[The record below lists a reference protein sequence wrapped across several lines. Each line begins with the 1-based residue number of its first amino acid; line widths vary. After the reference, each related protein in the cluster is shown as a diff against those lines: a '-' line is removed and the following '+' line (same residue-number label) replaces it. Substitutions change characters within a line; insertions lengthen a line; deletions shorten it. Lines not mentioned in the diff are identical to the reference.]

1 MKPVFFIDYD
11 NTIFSH
17 RTWSVPESAL
27 QALADLKASGYPVVL
42 ASGRAF
48 RSTSLPEEFKGRFIP
63 DCLVSSNGALI
74 ETEGRLIWEKYF
86 DPDLQT
92 RILDFV
98 TERGYCLLAG
108 ENGKW
113 YTSSVERFLSV
124 ASNKQRQI
132 MPEGGEGFRA
142 LYHKKLPSFFLAD
155 TVDAMQ
161 DIEKHFPEVKLLYM
175 GDEMGGADIIPKENG
190 KVSGASRILEY
201 LHADWSDVIAI
212 GDSMNDIE
220 LIKAAAIGIAMGNAM
235 PEVQKAAVYVA
246 KDIDENGL
254 ADAIRYARNR
264 IETSAV

>member
-63 DCLVSSNGALI
+63 DCLVSSNG
-74 ETEGRLIWEKYF
+74 EKYF

-161 DIEKHFPEVKLLYM
+161 DIEKHFPEGKLL
-175 GDEMGGADIIPKENG
+175 
-190 KVSGASRILEY
+190 
-201 LHADWSDVIAI
+201 
-212 GDSMNDIE
+212 
-220 LIKAAAIGIAMGNAM
+220 
-235 PEVQKAAVYVA
+235 
-246 KDIDENGL
+246 
-254 ADAIRYARNR
+254 
-264 IETSAV
+264 

>member
-17 RTWSVPESAL
+17 RTWSVPESTLAAL
-27 QALADLKASGYPVVL
+27 EGLKADGYPVVL

-48 RSTSLPEEFKGRFIP
+48 RSSSLPEEFQGRFVP

-74 ETEGRLIWEKYF
+74 EADGRLIWEKYF
-86 DPDLQT
+86 DLDLQT

-98 TERGYCLLAG
+98 TERGYCLLSG

-155 TVDAMQ
+155 TLEAIQ
-161 DIEKHFPEVKLLYM
+161 DVQEHFPEVKLLYM
-175 GDEMGGADIIPKENG
+175 GDEMGGADIIPRENG

-201 LHADWSDVIAI
+201 LHTDWSGVIAV

-235 PEVQKAAVYVA
+235 PEVREAASYVA
-246 KDIDENGL
+246 KDIDEGGL
-254 ADAIRYARNR
+254 ADAVRYARNR
-264 IETSAV
+264 IEASDI

>member
-27 QALADLKASGYPVVL
+27 QALSDLKASGYPVVL

-48 RSTSLPEEFKGRFIP
+48 RSTSLPEEFKGRFTP

-74 ETEGRLIWEKYF
+74 ETEGKLIWEKYF

-113 YTSSVERFLSV
+113 YILQCRTFSFCRFQQAASDYAGRRRGLPQPCIIRSFHPSS
-124 ASNKQRQI
+124 
-132 MPEGGEGFRA
+132 
-142 LYHKKLPSFFLAD
+142 LP
-155 TVDAMQ
+155 TQ
-161 DIEKHFPEVKLLYM
+161 
-175 GDEMGGADIIPKENG
+175 
-190 KVSGASRILEY
+190 
-201 LHADWSDVIAI
+201 
-212 GDSMNDIE
+212 
-220 LIKAAAIGIAMGNAM
+220 
-235 PEVQKAAVYVA
+235 
-246 KDIDENGL
+246 
-254 ADAIRYARNR
+254 
-264 IETSAV
+264 